1 MLDNLTAST
10 LVEIVA
16 TAANLAYIV
25 LLIRERILCWS
36 FGIAGSLLSVWL
48 FLDARLYS
56 EALLYL
62 FYAVMGVWGWL
73 RWHRRLEENDNP
85 VIVWRLQSHARAIAL
100 GCTCAL
106 GLGLSAQTFTD
117 AQRPFFDAFTTAF
130 SFIATYME
138 ITRVLEGWVYWFL
151 LNLASIWLYQD
162 RNLDIYAALI
172 GVYSVLSVVGFISW
186 RRSLLLQRAA
196 ASV

>member
-1 MLDNLTAST
+1 MFDNLTVAL

-16 TAANLAYIV
+16 TVANLAYIV

-48 FLDARLYS
+48 FIDARLYS

-62 FYAVMGVWGWL
+62 FYAAMGVWGWL
-73 RWHRRLEENDNP
+73 RWHRREEQDDNP
-85 VIVWRLQSHARAIAL
+85 VILWRLQSHVRAIAL
-100 GCTCAL
+100 GCSCAL
-106 GLGLSAQTFTD
+106 GLGLAAQTFSD

-138 ITRVLEGWVYWFL
+138 ITRVLEGWVYWFF

-186 RRSLLLQRAA
+186 RRSLLLQRLGAA
-196 ASV
+196 G

>member
-1 MLDNLTAST
+1 MLDNLTAAL
-10 LVEIVA
+10 LVEITA

-73 RWHRRLEENDNP
+73 RWHRRLEQDDNP
-85 VIVWRLQSHARAIAL
+85 VIVWRLQTHARAIAL

-106 GLGLSAQTFTD
+106 GLGLSAQAFTD

-172 GVYSVLSVVGFISW
+172 GVYSVLSIVGFISW
-186 RRSLLLQRAA
+186 RRSLLLQRVA

>member
-1 MLDNLTAST
+1 MPDSISGSLLLEMA
-10 LVEIVA
+10 A

-36 FGIAGSLLSVWL
+36 FGILGSLLSVWL
-48 FLDARLYS
+48 FMDARLYS
-56 EALLYL
+56 EALLYV

-73 RWHRRLEENDNP
+73 RWQRKLEQDDNP
-85 VIVWRLQSHARAIAL
+85 VIVWHLQAHVRAIAL
-100 GCTCAL
+100 GCACAL
-106 GLGLSAQTFTD
+106 GLGLAAQSFTD

-138 ITRVLEGWVYWFL
+138 IARVLEGWVYWFL
-151 LNLASIWLYQD
+151 LNLASIWLYQN

-172 GVYSVLSVVGFISW
+172 ALYSVLSVVGFVSW
-186 RRSLLLQRAA
+186 RRSLLAQRAEA
-196 ASV
+196 LA